1 MRNKL
6 LKVCIAAALLAL
18 FPAMLL
24 IAGGGEE
31 EAAEVEYKHVK
42 WYDDGS
48 IDIITFEDEE
58 VIHLTKEQL
67 GTMFGPGKQP
77 YAGKQIAIT
86 VNTPK
91 KNPSRTIGPFPA
103 VI

>member
-6 LKVCIAAALLAL
+6 LKVCIATALLFL
-18 FPAMLL
+18 FPAVLL
-24 IAGGGEE
+24 LAGKDE
-31 EAAEVEYKHVK
+31 EAAVAEYNYVN

-67 GTMFGPGKQP
+67 PNGTRVFR
-77 YAGKQIAIT
+77 
-86 VNTPK
+86 VR
-91 KNPSRTIGPFPA
+91 SL
-103 VI
+103 